1 MSQLLNVDDYDY
13 DPVDDGTSL
22 SDDLPENKIYPK
34 NDIQSKQYVFFI
46 KYILLMKFAC
56 FIDKLITEVEPT
68 ALLIDDYDDDDQYN
82 DPIDDDSAALR
93 DNFPENK
100 IYPKDESEGK

>member
-1 MSQLLNVDDYDY
+1 MSQLFNVDDYDY
-13 DPVDDGTSL
+13 GPVDDGTSL
-22 SDDLPENKIYPK
+22 SDDLSENKIYPK
-34 NDIQSKQYVFFI
+34 NDIQSKQYVFSI

-68 ALLIDDYDDDDQYN
+68 ALLIDDYDDD
-82 DPIDDDSAALR
+82 SAALR
-93 DNFPENK
+93 DNLPENK